1 MVTAGRELAS
11 SAGRVSPSESA
22 PRGAAGQRA
31 KKPHQANQLRRRIAG
46 EAVEQRGRHLSQVKQ
61 RHEGSHGGRPE
72 RPRKGLEPP
81 FAPAPERAPTEAKFL
96 RQTPLALWGHP
107 LLHRGDQR
115 HRRAKPHL
123 AAEKAQRRRRR
134 PRAAAVRCTAE
145 TETQTVF
152 VIQSS
157 RSTTPLAGEPRRMQ
171 RATTLGTAGVPGSG
185 SKIAVELKQ
194 LLVKS
199 GVVQQGLIQAS
210 HSLSVTLGKM
220 AKTGRNE
227 PCPCGSGKKYK
238 QCCLA
243 KDEAAARAARP
254 AQPAAPPA
262 RRPSLASYFQVSDD
276 ADQLTK
282 ASNGVAEL
290 IRGGNLDA
298 AEQAAHD
305 LLTRFPEVHDGYDR
319 LGMVCEARGDHRQAA
334 DYYRKVIAF
343 IHDHPDDYD
352 PEFEDVYRKLVD
364 RLDPPTGDTP
374 A

>member
-1 MVTAGRELAS
+1 
-11 SAGRVSPSESA
+11 
-22 PRGAAGQRA
+22 
-31 KKPHQANQLRRRIAG
+31 
-46 EAVEQRGRHLSQVKQ
+46 
-61 RHEGSHGGRPE
+61 
-72 RPRKGLEPP
+72 
-81 FAPAPERAPTEAKFL
+81 
-96 RQTPLALWGHP
+96 
-107 LLHRGDQR
+107 
-115 HRRAKPHL
+115 
-123 AAEKAQRRRRR
+123 
-134 PRAAAVRCTAE
+134 
-145 TETQTVF
+145 
-152 VIQSS
+152 
-157 RSTTPLAGEPRRMQ
+157 
-171 RATTLGTAGVPGSG
+171 
-185 SKIAVELKQ
+185 
-194 LLVKS
+194 
-199 GVVQQGLIQAS
+199 
-210 HSLSVTLGKM
+210 M

-282 ASNGVAEL
+282 ASNGVVEL

-305 LLTRFPEVHDGYDR
+305 LLARFPEVHDGYDR

-343 IHDHPDDYD
+343 IRDHPDDYD
-352 PEFEDVYRKLVD
+352 PEFEAVFLKLVD
-364 RLDPPTGDTP
+364 RLDPPSADTP